1 MDEAED
7 DVLACV
13 SFPVDH
19 WPKIHSIN
27 GLEPLNGEIIL
38 GALICVKSVGAFKLM
53 HRKRIRMK
61 QSLYEN
67 RSTANKR
74 DK

>member
-1 MDEAED
+1 VGRPERSAFMDEAED

-19 WPKIHSIN
+19 WAKIHSIN
-27 GLEPLNGEIIL
+27 GLERLNGEIIL

-53 HRKRIRMK
+53 HRKTN
-61 QSLYEN
+61 SNEAVTL
-67 RSTANKR
+67 
-74 DK
+74 